1 MNFKS
6 IFLKN
11 KPIIVAEIGNN
22 HEGDFNRAIKLI
34 DAAVDSGADAVK
46 FQTYKVEAYYNK
58 KYTDKKRFKR
68 LKKFQLS
75 FDEFKRLSVYSNKK
89 KIVFYSTPFDLESA
103 LFLNKIQKIFKISS
117 GDNNFF
123 SLIKLI
129 KKFNK
134 PIVLSTG
141 LLKYEEIKKITKEF
155 SNYNYKNKLA
165 ILHCVSKYPA
175 LSHDLNLNSIKFLKK
190 KLPQYEIGYSD
201 HSLNIDSCKV
211 AMTLG
216 SYMIEK
222 HFTLNKN
229 TSDFHDHKISANPK
243 EFKELV
249 EFSKNIIEMLGKLQ
263 KLPKKSETKNIKNFR
278 RSPYAN
284 KDIQKGKKIFL
295 NDITWLRPIKNSALN
310 NIKLIKNKRL
320 IKNIK
325 KDDIIKRNFLK

>member
-1 MNFKS
+1 MNFKN
-6 IFLKN
+6 IFLKS

-22 HEGDFNRAIKLI
+22 HEGNFNRAIKLI
-34 DAAVDSGADAVK
+34 DAAINSGADAVK
-46 FQTYKVEAYYNK
+46 FQTYRIEAYYNR
-58 KYTDKKRFKR
+58 KYTDKKRYKR

-75 FDEFKRLSVYSNKK
+75 FDEFEKLSVYSKKK

-103 LFLNKIQKIFKISS
+103 LFLNKIQKLFKISS
-117 GDNNFF
+117 GDNNFL

-129 KKFNK
+129 KTFNK

-155 SNYNYKNKLA
+155 SNYDYSNKLA

-175 LSHDLNLNSIKFLKK
+175 LNDDLNLNSIKFLKK

-201 HSLNIDSCKV
+201 HSLNVDSCKV
-211 AMTLG
+211 AIALG
-216 SYMIEK
+216 SYMVEK

-229 TSDFHDHKISANPK
+229 TSDFHDHKISSNPK

-249 EFSKNIIEMLGKLQ
+249 EFSKNIGSMLGKLQ
-263 KLPKKSETKNIKNFR
+263 KLPKKSEIKNIKNFR

-284 KDIQKGKKIFL
+284 KDIPKGNKIFL
-295 NDITWLRPIKNSALN
+295 NDITWLRPIKTSALN
-310 NIKLIKNKRL
+310 NIKLIKNKRV

-325 KDDIIKRNFLK
+325 KGDLVKKNFLK